1 MLSIKKLLAKLLS
14 FCATRDSVPVTITSS
29 VGKLQ
34 ERQAIRTG
42 NVIQLTLRMAH
53 SGSTAS
59 GSSAYEGQIVEK
71 EFWPVALVTS
81 GHYYGARAM
90 VGSIGVGGKIIV
102 RNVGSAIT
110 NMDSCYMS
118 FTYIVK

>member
-14 FCATRDSVPVTITSS
+14 FCATRESVPVTITSS
-29 VGKLQ
+29 VGTLQ
-34 ERQAIRTG
+34 ARQAIRTG
-42 NVIQLTLRMAH
+42 NVIQLTLRMRH

-59 GSSAYEGQIVEK
+59 GASAYEGQITEA
-71 EFWPVALVTS
+71 EFWPVAIVTS
-81 GHYYGARAM
+81 GHYYGNRAM
-90 VGSIGVGGKIIV
+90 VGNISSTGKIIV

-110 NMDSCYMS
+110 NMDSCNIS